1 MLTSLARRCRYAFDV
16 HCNSYFPL
24 FLIIYV
30 LQFFLTPVLL
40 KPIFLSTFLANTLYG
55 MLARVPTQLSA

>member
-1 MLTSLARRCRYAFDV
+1 V

-55 MLARVPTQLSA
+55 TLARVLPKQLS

>member
-1 MLTSLARRCRYAFDV
+1 V